1 MEASKFDLIA
11 RTLGRATARR
21 LLLAGLAISPIAG
34 YLAAGGL
41 GNVEAKKKQKK
52 SKKAPTP
59 VVNEF
64 GCLDVGQPCRGNSA
78 LCCSGVSKGKKPK
91 KGKKDTRT
99 CAVHHTGNCTPQR
112 AICEVEAPV
121 LSLCDL
127 PSDTSHCMH
136 TTGNG
141 IFCGSL
147 LSFTESIHCRAC
159 ARDSDC
165 LAFGFAP
172 GSACAILAGSVCDEG
187 AVCANTEGRACVP
200 PAGPA

>member
-1 MEASKFDLIA
+1 VDQNRFGALTRLMTTGPS
-11 RTLGRATARR
+11 RR
-21 LLLAGLAISPIAG
+21 EVMRGLAGA
-34 YLAAGGL
+34 GL
-41 GNVEAKKKQKK
+41 GLGILRLPGLAKAKKKH
-52 SKKAPTP
+52 KKAPQP
-59 VVNEF
+59 VLNEF

-91 KGKKDTRT
+91 KGKPDKRV
-99 CAVHHTGNCTPQR
+99 CAAHHTGNCTPQR

-127 PSDTSHCMH
+127 PSDTSHCVH
-136 TTGNG
+136 TTGNAV
-141 IFCGSL
+141 FCGSL
-147 LSFTESIHCRAC
+147 LGFTESIHCRAC
-159 ARDSDC
+159 AKDSDC

-187 AVCANTEGRACVP
+187 AVCASTEGRACVP